1 VALPTSKLPGTS
13 VATSAIGFGC
23 AGLFRIPQSDA
34 RRSVLD
40 AAYDAGIR
48 HFDVAPMYGLGLA
61 EAELGSF
68 LNRRRADVT
77 VTTKFGIEPTLV
89 SRSAALIQRPARAL
103 LAKRPNVT
111 EGFKTAGQG
120 PHSGPVGR
128 LLYSSPGYNRQSAQA
143 ALERSL
149 RALGTD
155 YVDIF
160 LLHDPVGG
168 LITGAEELTGYLD
181 EQCRAGRIRGW
192 GVTGQPAELRAV
204 IACLGAV
211 PVIQHQDDIFEAP
224 PGAEHMLE
232 EARITF
238 GALARAVPASRQ
250 FLAQSPDALRT
261 WSERLG
267 LDLAEEPNLPR
278 MLLGAAILR
287 NPAGPVL
294 FSTTRPERA
303 RLAAEAATQT
313 AGQPEALVAAVGEFA
328 AAVRAG
334 CPERIPAP

>member
-1 VALPTSKLPGTS
+1 VALPTSKLPGTGI
-13 VATSAIGFGC
+13 ATSAVGFGC
-23 AGLFRIPQSDA
+23 AGLFRIPQRGA

-68 LNRRRADVT
+68 LKRRRADMT

-89 SRSAALIQRPARAL
+89 SRGAALIQRPVRAF
-103 LAKRPNVT
+103 LAKRPDVT
-111 EGFKTAGQG
+111 EGLKTAGQG

-128 LLYSSPGYNRQSAQA
+128 LLYSSPAYSRQSAQA

-155 YVDIF
+155 YIDIF
-160 LLHDPVGG
+160 LLHDPAG
-168 LITGAEELTGYLD
+168 LIAGAEELTGYLG
-181 EQCRAGRIRGW
+181 EQCRAGRIRSW
-192 GVTGQPAELRAV
+192 GVTGQPAGLRAA
-204 IACLGAV
+204 IAGLGAV
-211 PVIQHQDDIFEAP
+211 PVIQHRDDMFDVL
-224 PGAEHMLE
+224 PGAEHVPE
-232 EARITF
+232 GARITF
-238 GALARAVPASRQ
+238 GALARAVPASRR
-250 FLAQSPDALRT
+250 FLARSPGALRT

-267 LDLAEEPNLPR
+267 LDLAEEPSLPR
-278 MLLGAAILR
+278 MLLRAAILR

-303 RLAAEAATQT
+303 RLAAESATQS
-313 AGQPEALVAAVGEFA
+313 AGQPEALAAAVGEFA
-328 AAVRAG
+328 AAVRAA